1 MKYFN
6 FKRYKFS
13 TILKNLNILVSDFLN
28 NFKYFTLKVFNYR
41 KFFKYTDIIRLNFKK
56 DIKYFSFK
64 RSISYLLPKK
74 ILKSNNV
81 LTIHLPAAIIF
92 FGILYLLIPTFY
104 NYDKSM
110 IENIIC
116 KNNNIK
122 CSLEGSISYRF
133 YPTPRLKIK
142 NVVINDYYKKEN
154 IFITAEKVII
164 KLSFKNLLAKEK
176 HKFKK
181 IELYNFKN
189 YLDLRNFK
197 KYINFK
203 KVEIDYLPIIF
214 KQGEIILFDEKNYVA
229 TISNVSLKIKF
240 IKDFIKFN
248 LKGKFLNSDIL
259 LDLKNQKLEN
269 KTSTDLLV
277 KMKKLNFIAKIN
289 YSSEENDEKIKNGNF
304 SFKKDK
310 NKVTGIFNYDE
321 NKLEIKKSNIRNTF
335 LDGKLEGLID
345 FFPYFNFDIDINLS
359 SLNFTKVHN
368 YISNLNETNK
378 KKLFKINKKINGKLN
393 LSTDKI
399 YSKYN
404 LIQSLESRLK
414 FNNGNILIDQF
425 LINLGKLGA
434 ADMLGVIDN
443 SKKFTN
449 LKFESNVFI
458 DNSKKFLSKFNI
470 YNVDEIQPNFFI
482 SGNFNLENLN
492 ASFYEISDDQP
503 FSIDEI
509 NFIESEFNDL
519 LLHDGYRSL
528 FYFPDFKEFVKSI
541 SNADD

>member
-142 NVVINDYYKKEN
+142 NVVINDYYKKKN